1 MPPAPPLRPVPLNV
15 PVAPAPLSVMVSVS
29 VAPLLGS
36 VMVAPANGWSGAS
49 EVVGCAATVPVM
61 VGTPAGSVLITVV
74 AVLGALVGPAELVS
88 LSVKVVV
95 VLVPGAPAVG
105 VKTRASK

>member
-1 MPPAPPLRPVPLNV
+1 M
-15 PVAPAPLSVMVSVS
+15 
-29 VAPLLGS
+29 
-36 VMVAPANGWSGAS
+36 
-49 EVVGCAATVPVM
+49 GCAATVPVM

-95 VLVPGAPAVG
+95 VLPGAPAVG
-105 VKTRASK
+105 VKTRASKSVLRVLSDAAVRV